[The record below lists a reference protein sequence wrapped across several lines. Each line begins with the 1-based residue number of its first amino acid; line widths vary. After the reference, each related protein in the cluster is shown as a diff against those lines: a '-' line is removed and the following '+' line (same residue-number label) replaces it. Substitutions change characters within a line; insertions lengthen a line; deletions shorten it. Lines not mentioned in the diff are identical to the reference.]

1 MKLFYNV
8 VYYNHKNKMPVIEWD
23 KVLTVAGTG
32 SQGPPL
38 TSYDIMAMREVDNLK
53 DFDRRLS
60 ILNHQHFISSE
71 EKKLFKSLRE
81 LLLHKGGKRCRR
93 TYRKRILN
101 KDMKPMHKTM
111 HKLRHR
117 GRGGGKRRS
126 CKKH

>member
-1 MKLFYNV
+1 MA
-8 VYYNHKNKMPVIEWD
+8 IEWD

-81 LLLHKGGKRCRR
+81 RLLPKGGKRCRATR
-93 TYRKRILN
+93 RGGSRKRILN

-126 CKKH
+126 CKKRMNPY